1 MKLNIQLECNCTKEN
16 VTDIFNILDEEVQ
29 PFSLAI
35 SKMHGNKC
43 SCEYTRNCVNGLFCT
58 KLKIYVEYKNKKV
71 CTLLNNSK

>member
-16 VTDIFNILDEEVQ
+16 VTDIFKILDEEVQ

-43 SCEYTRNCVNGLFCT
+43 SCT
-58 KLKIYVEYKNKKV
+58 
-71 CTLLNNSK
+71 

>member
-16 VTDIFNILDEEVQ
+16 VTDIFKILDEEVQ

-43 SCEYTRNCVNGLFCT
+43 SCTLKCKAKNMKHFMKILYDNCIKDTAKESV
-58 KLKIYVEYKNKKV
+58 
-71 CTLLNNSK
+71 

>member
-16 VTDIFNILDEEVQ
+16 VTDIFKILDEEVQ

-43 SCEYTRNCVNGLFCT
+43 SCTLKCELKNMKHFMNILYDNCIKRT
-58 KLKIYVEYKNKKV
+58 AK
-71 CTLLNNSK
+71 

>member
-16 VTDIFNILDEEVQ
+16 VTDIFKILDEEVQ

-43 SCEYTRNCVNGLFCT
+43 SCT
-58 KLKIYVEYKNKKV
+58 LK
-71 CTLLNNSK
+71 CDLNNMKHFMNILYGNCIKETAK

>member
-16 VTDIFNILDEEVQ
+16 VTDIFKILDEEVQ

-43 SCEYTRNCVNGLFCT
+43 SCALKCELKNMKHFMNILYGNCIKET
-58 KLKIYVEYKNKKV
+58 AK
-71 CTLLNNSK
+71 